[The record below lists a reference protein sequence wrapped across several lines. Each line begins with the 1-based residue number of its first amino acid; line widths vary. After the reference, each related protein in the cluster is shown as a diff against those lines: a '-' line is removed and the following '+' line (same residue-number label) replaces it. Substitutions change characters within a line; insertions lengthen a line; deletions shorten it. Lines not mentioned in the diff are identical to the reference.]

1 MFHMEHF
8 SPLYKKCL
16 KCQTFFS
23 LIYMLLFFH
32 IYKIFLFFLYIR
44 KYKKKYLAVHPWSA
58 RMRSVK
64 NFYEKF

>member
-1 MFHMEHF
+1 MPKMLDIFLF
-8 SPLYKKCL
+8 SY
-16 KCQTFFS
+16 
-23 LIYMLLFFH
+23 IYAFIFPY

-44 KYKKKYLAVHPWSA
+44 KYKKKYLTVHPWSA

>member
-1 MFHMEHF
+1 MPKMSDIFLF
-8 SPLYKKCL
+8 SY
-16 KCQTFFS
+16 
-23 LIYMLLFFH
+23 IYAFIFPY

>member
-1 MFHMEHF
+1 MPKMSDIF
-8 SPLYKKCL
+8 SFLLYICFYFSIYIR
-16 KCQTFFS
+16 FF
-23 LIYMLLFFH
+23 Y
-32 IYKIFLFFLYIR
+32 FFLYIR